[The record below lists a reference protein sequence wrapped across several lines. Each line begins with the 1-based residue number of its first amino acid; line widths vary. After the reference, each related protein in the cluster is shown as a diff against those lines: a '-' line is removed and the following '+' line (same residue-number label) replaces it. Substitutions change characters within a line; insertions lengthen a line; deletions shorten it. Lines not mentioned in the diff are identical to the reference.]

1 MADAELETHVR
12 LRRVLE
18 AWVFDLAGNLIY
30 TNRELVSEV
39 DVFVFWLEVCV
50 VLCWGV
56 LGQEF
61 IKWLSVTPGTADR
74 LWGWEPLELREG
86 KGC

>member
-30 TNRELVSEV
+30 TDRELVSEV
-39 DVFVFWLEVCV
+39 DVFVFW
-50 VLCWGV
+50 
-56 LGQEF
+56 
-61 IKWLSVTPGTADR
+61 
-74 LWGWEPLELREG
+74 
-86 KGC
+86 